1 MEITAVRITWK
12 GFNSSHHYKNV
23 SNVSTITNT
32 FETNFVKK
40 KKRNSATEHVKKNQ
54 IEMLE
59 LKILNS
65 MDWFNSGMKRTEGKA
80 SELAE

>member
-1 MEITAVRITWK
+1 MFQQSQTHLKQTLL
-12 GFNSSHHYKNV
+12 
-23 SNVSTITNT
+23 
-32 FETNFVKK
+32 KK

-65 MDWFNSGMKRTEGKA
+65 MDWFNSGMKRTEEKA